1 MGLMSSSPSTS
12 YLAKYQWPLAA
23 SLLKIWMCT
32 EHSEAPLQHGAGE
45 AYLHSQFAAEL
56 VGQK

>member
-12 YLAKYQWPLAA
+12 YLAKYQWPLEA

-32 EHSEAPLQHGAGE
+32 EHSEATLQIGVKE
-45 AYLHSQFAAEL
+45 AYLHSQFATEL